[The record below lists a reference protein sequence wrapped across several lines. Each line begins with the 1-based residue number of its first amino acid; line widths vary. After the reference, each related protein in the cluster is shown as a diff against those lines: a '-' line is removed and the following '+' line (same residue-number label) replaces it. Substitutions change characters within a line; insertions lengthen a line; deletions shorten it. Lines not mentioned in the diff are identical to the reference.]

1 MAAGAL
7 TVHALS
13 NGYAAT
19 RALLPGAVLPA
30 QISEPAKPPA
40 AAPPERLGEA
50 EELLEDIADWALT
63 EGFPDLGRVV
73 RRYDDAGPWDILA
86 QLMPDDLFE
95 QLDRWVETRFG

>member
-1 MAAGAL
+1 
-7 TVHALS
+7 V
-13 NGYAAT
+13 
-19 RALLPGAVLPA
+19 
-30 QISEPAKPPA
+30 
-40 AAPPERLGEA
+40 
-50 EELLEDIADWALT
+50 LEDIADWALT